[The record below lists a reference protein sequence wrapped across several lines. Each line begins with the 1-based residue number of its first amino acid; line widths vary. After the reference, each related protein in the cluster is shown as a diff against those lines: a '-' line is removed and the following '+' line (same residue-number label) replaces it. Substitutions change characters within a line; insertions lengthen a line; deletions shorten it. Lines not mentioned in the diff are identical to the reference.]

1 MEDPRDVSIQNSPH
15 LRRLSDYLSRSTI
28 SDAYTAARG
37 PLDLTADPATLPNI
51 EMRKLSSYFQ
61 AGPRGGAPSKK
72 GPATVHKV
80 KGANS
85 RIIKP
90 AKAVGLSPA
99 GRKQVAQE
107 TIAHIP
113 TILRSADAG
122 SRLGYKV
129 TKDNVGPLNS
139 KMEECQGLSTRVM
152 VVQGDTY
159 DVAIA
164 LHNARDLMDHAD
176 PMPVCVLNFA
186 NAETIGGAWLRGA
199 PAQEEQLCYR
209 STLSETLLPRLY
221 PMGDKE
227 CIYSPH
233 VIIFRENEK
242 RGYSY
247 MWSNKRDP
255 LPQVSVISM
264 AAQRHP
270 PTTEANKYLND
281 TDRKL
286 MKDKMRMIL
295 RTAGHNRHQRLVLG
309 ALGCGMFGH
318 PAQEVADCWKEVLDE
333 VEFQGFFDLIVF
345 AIYDAGNEG
354 NYEIFHATLHE
365 DVETDY
371 ESIE

>member
-1 MEDPRDVSIQNSPH
+1 MEDPWDVSVQNSPH

-28 SDAYTAARG
+28 SDAYTTARG

-51 EMRKLSSYFQ
+51 EMRKLSSYFP

-85 RIIKP
+85 RIKKP
-90 AKAVGLSPA
+90 GKAVA
-99 GRKQVAQE
+99 ADRKKVAQE
-107 TIAHIP
+107 TIAQIP
-113 TILRSADAG
+113 TILRWADAG
-122 SRLGYKV
+122 CRLGYKV
-129 TKDNVGPLNS
+129 TKDNVSPLDS
-139 KMEECQGLSTRVM
+139 KMEEYQDLSTRVM
-152 VVQGDTY
+152 VVPGDTY
-159 DVAIA
+159 DVALA
-164 LHNARDLMDHAD
+164 LHNARDLMGHAD

-186 NAETIGGAWLRGA
+186 NAITIGGGWRNGA

-221 PMGDKE
+221 PMGDEE

-264 AAQRHP
+264 AAQKHP
-270 PTTEANKYLND
+270 VTTKADKYRKD
-281 TDRKL
+281 ADRKL

-295 RTAGHNRHQRLVLG
+295 RTAGHNRHQLLVLG
-309 ALGCGMFGH
+309 ALGCGAFGH
-318 PAQEVADCWKEVLDE
+318 PAQGVADCWKEVLDE
-333 VEFQGFFDLIVF
+333 VEFQGFFNLIVF
-345 AIYDAGNEG
+345 AIYDTGKNKKD
-354 NYEIFHATLHE
+354 NYNIFRATLHK
-365 DVETDY
+365 DVETDH
-371 ESIE
+371 ESAE